1 MLQELT
7 NSDSAD
13 NSHIPASGRRSETG
27 ASRDQ
32 NGAFENKQ
40 ALGETIYSLLENKHP
55 DDAEKLTGI
64 LLEMDSRSLEHL
76 IRDTHLLENKV
87 EEVLA
92 ILQNASEEMQNGQGE
107 LVLEH
112 CRDKSVIGEELYDLV
127 SAFNTE
133 QADKITGMLLEMDAQ
148 DLEVL
153 VKNPAALEEKVN
165 QAMAA
170 LKNQLTKAGTASLA
184 EEEPEKMLHGE
195 KLYHVISEWYPD
207 QADKITGMLL
217 ELDVSALSLL
227 LEDSVSLKEKV
238 SNAANALNKG
248 SIDKEIP
255 CDLVEDKKLAGSGMR
270 HSLVEQL
277 YNIIKEWYPD
287 EAGTL
292 TENLMDSDQ
301 DCATLQTLVL
311 NKQLLKDKIER
322 VLEKKHTTKQTVPS
336 R

>member
-1 MLQELT
+1 MT

-13 NSHIPASGRRSETG
+13 NSHIPASGRRSQTG

-64 LLEMDSRSLEHL
+64 LLEMDSRSLENL
-76 IRDTHLLENKV
+76 IRDTNLLENKV
-87 EEVLA
+87 AEVLA

-127 SAFNTE
+127 SALNTE

-153 VKNPAALEEKVN
+153 VKNPAALEEKVI

-170 LKNQLTKAGTASLA
+170 LKNQLPVTKVGTASLA
-184 EEEPEKMLHGE
+184 EEEPEKTLYGE
-195 KLYHVISEWYPD
+195 KLYRVISEWYPD

-217 ELDVSALSLL
+217 ELDVSALNLL
-227 LEDSVSLKEKV
+227 LEDSVLLKEKV

-255 CDLVEDKKLAGSGMR
+255 CDLVEDKKLADSGMR
-270 HSLVEQL
+270 HSLAEQL
-277 YNIIKEWYPD
+277 YNIIKECYPD

-292 TENLMDSDQ
+292 TETLMDSDQ

-311 NKQLLKDKIER
+311 NKQLLKDKIGR
-322 VLEKKHTTKQTVPS
+322 VLEKKRTTKQTVPS